1 MNRLGLRPNAPRALY
16 IASAS
21 LLSIAAATPA
31 VAAQPAAQPAD
42 QPATQPT
49 DQPAANQPA
58 QTGTPD
64 IVVTAQFRE
73 QRLQDTPLSI
83 TAVPAQLL
91 EQRGQS
97 SLAEVTNQAPNVQLR
112 QAGSSFGDSLTA
124 FVRGVGQA
132 DFDPALEPGV
142 GMYIDDVYYS
152 SLTGANFELLDL
164 ERVEVLRGPQGT
176 LQGRNSEGGTIRLI
190 SRRPDANPDAFLEV
204 GYGSRNLLSVR
215 GGTNFTIA
223 DGLYARISG
232 TARQQDGYVDR
243 IDYGCSHPGSGVPA
257 LRGAGNCVIDRQG
270 GIGHTAVRGQL
281 RYHPNT
287 DIDIMLSADYT
298 HIDQTSTAGVLT
310 YANLDNPNTN
320 PAPGVPFDSRFIC
333 GRFCNYA
340 QFSQPAGTF
349 QVSPFGQIALG
360 LNPTYPMSASAG
372 DDRQRFDGWNIA
384 GNIDWHLADHVT
396 LQSITAYREWKIRF
410 NSDDDQSPANINL
423 GNDRLSYWF
432 FSQEGR
438 LNADL
443 ASNLQLTVGGYYSDQ
458 RTTYY
463 TLQDI
468 RYVAAT
474 IPGFGYSPFFPLQF
488 VGNDPVNSN
497 NWAAFGTA
505 IWHPVQG
512 LTLTGG
518 LRYTEEHKDYTYRRL
533 NYDGTRYS
541 GPNGAFAVLDGTTA
555 NYDGHRLDWRG
566 SIDYRFSPAVLAYAT
581 VSTGFKGGGTNPRP
595 FNAAQARSFNPETL
609 TNYEIGLKTDLFNR
623 AVRFNISAFY
633 DRFTN
638 IQIPVLSCPQF
649 GGPGPCALPENAGN
663 ANITG
668 VELETFIHPTQGLTI
683 DGSLSYIH
691 FKYRCVLITVVRALN
706 PGETDS
712 CSSDPTIIGTQ
723 PTPPPGIPAWKWSWG
738 IQYEIPAFGG
748 TLTPRF
754 DMSYQSHQNGAAGA
768 GPLGAIAGYTLANA
782 RLTWRTENNHWQI
795 AAEVSNLFDKYYYL
809 NNFDLR
815 GAGAGFISAQP
826 GHPREWTVTITRRF

>member
-1 MNRLGLRPNAPRALY
+1 MNRLGLHPHSLRAVS

-21 LLSIAAATPA
+21 LLSIAVATPA
-31 VAAQPAAQPAD
+31 FAAQPAADQPAQPAAD
-42 QPATQPT
+42 QPA
-49 DQPAANQPA
+49 QPANNQAN

-83 TAVPAQLL
+83 TAVPAELL
-91 EQRGQS
+91 EQRGQR

-152 SLTGANFELLDL
+152 ALTGANFELLDL

-190 SRRPDANPDAFLEV
+190 SRRPDANTDGFIEA
-204 GYGSRNLLSVR
+204 GYGSRNLISFR
-215 GGTNFTIA
+215 GGANFTIA

-232 TARQQDGYVDR
+232 TARQQRGYVAR
-243 IDYGCSHPGSGVPA
+243 IDYGCSHPGSGIPA
-257 LRGAGNCVIDRQG
+257 LAGADNCVVDHHG
-270 GIGHTAVRGQL
+270 GIGHTAVRAQL
-281 RYHPNT
+281 RYHPNP
-287 DIDIMLSADYT
+287 DFDLMLSADYT
-298 HIDQTSTAGVLT
+298 HIDQTNTAAVLT
-310 YANLDNPNTN
+310 FANLNNVNTN
-320 PAPGVPFDSRFIC
+320 PAPGIPFDSRFIC
-333 GRFCNYA
+333 GPYCNYS

-360 LNPTYPMSASAG
+360 LAPTYPMLASRG
-372 DDRQRFDGWNIA
+372 EDRQRFNGWNVA
-384 GNIDWHLADHVT
+384 ANIDWHVADNVA
-396 LQSITAYREWKIRF
+396 LQSITAYREWRLHF
-410 NSDDDQSPANINL
+410 NADDDLSPANINM
-423 GNDRLSYWF
+423 GNDRLTYWF
-432 FSQEGR
+432 FSQEAR

-443 ASNLQLTVGGYYSDQ
+443 SPNLQLTIGGYYSDQ
-458 RTTYY
+458 LTTYY

-488 VGNDPVNSN
+488 VGNDPVNSD
-497 NWAAFGTA
+497 NWAVFGTA
-505 IWHPVQG
+505 IWHPLQG

-518 LRYTEEHKDYTYRRL
+518 LRYTDEHKDYTYRRL

-555 NYDGHRLDWRG
+555 NYNGNRLDWRG
-566 SIDYRFSPAVLAYAT
+566 SIDYRFSPAFLAYAT

-609 TNYEIGLKTDLFNR
+609 TNYELGIKTDLFDR
-623 AVRFNISAFY
+623 RLRFNASVFY

-668 VELETFIHPTQGLTI
+668 VELETFIRPVAGLTI

-706 PGETDS
+706 PGETDT
-712 CSSDPTIIGTQ
+712 CSSDPAIINTQ
-723 PTPPPGIPAWKWSWG
+723 SSPPPGIPAWKWSWG
-738 IQYEIPAFGG
+738 IQYDIPAMGG

-754 DMSYQSHQNGAAGA
+754 DMNYQSHQNGGA
-768 GPLGAIAGYTLANA
+768 GSGAQGAIASYTIANA
-782 RLTWRTENNHWQI
+782 RLTWRSDNEHWQI
-795 AAEVSNLFDKYYYL
+795 AAEVSNLFDKYYIL
-809 NNFDLR
+809 NTFDLR
-815 GAGAGFISAQP
+815 GAGAGFVSAQP
-826 GHPREWTVTITRRF
+826 GHPREWTLTVTRRF